1 MPLAFCGTRAMALRS
16 QTDATSPSLLD
27 RAREHQP
34 EAWRRLVTIY
44 GPLTY
49 DWARKAGL
57 QPSDAA
63 DVVQDVF
70 ARVSTHLATFR
81 REKAGDS
88 FRGWLWTICAN
99 RIRDYYRDLKSRPS
113 AEGGSTAYVRL
124 QQFPDAPPR
133 EDSEEGS
140 QELRRLKQRAL
151 VMLRETFE
159 PHVWQAF
166 WRVAVEEQSP
176 GAVAKDLGVSV
187 WAVYKAK
194 ARVLQRLR
202 QELEGLMEEL
212 RAPV

>member
-1 MPLAFCGTRAMALRS
+1 MALRS

-34 EAWRRLVTIY
+34 EAWHRLVTIY

-49 DWARKAGL
+49 DWARRAGL

-81 REKAGDS
+81 RDKAGDS

-99 RIRDYYRDLKSRPS
+99 RIRDYYRDLRSRPC
-113 AEGGSTAYVRL
+113 AEGGSTANVLL
-124 QQFPDAPPR
+124 QQLPDAPPP

-140 QELRRLKQRAL
+140 QELRGLKQRAL
-151 VMLRETFE
+151 VQLRHLFE
-159 PHVWQAF
+159 PHVWEAF
-166 WRVAVEEQSP
+166 WRVAVEEQTP
-176 GAVAKDLGVSV
+176 GAVAQDLGVSV

-202 QELEGLMEEL
+202 QELEGLLEGPPS
-212 RAPV
+212 RV

>member
-1 MPLAFCGTRAMALRS
+1 MALPG

-34 EAWRRLVTIY
+34 EAWHRLVTLY

-63 DVVQDVF
+63 DVVQEVF
-70 ARVSTHLATFR
+70 TRVSTHLARFR

-99 RIRDYYRDLKSRPS
+99 KIRDYYRDLRSRPS
-113 AEGGSTAYVRL
+113 AEGGSTAQVRL
-124 QQFPDAPPR
+124 QQLPDAPPN
-133 EDSEEGS
+133 EDSEDGS
-140 QELRRLKQRAL
+140 LELRRLRQRAL
-151 VMLRETFE
+151 AQLREAFE
-159 PHVWQAF
+159 PHVWEAF
-166 WRVAVEEQSP
+166 WRVAVEEQAP
-176 GAVAKDLGVSV
+176 GDVARDLGVSV

-202 QELEGLMEEL
+202 QELEGLMEGP
-212 RAPV
+212 RVPV